1 MTSGGLVPALGD
13 YAHMAS
19 AKLITAAKGS
29 EHSTER
35 ADLRG
40 RRLVVAEEMT
50 EDRALDVTAI
60 KQIQDVPEITA
71 RLVHRDNMTFPASH
85 SLICTSNYLPVVA
98 ETDHGTWRRLA
109 LVEFP
114 YTFRK
119 PGEALDDSGT
129 EKRGDPA
136 LKQRVHDGADG
147 QHDAAVTWAVDG
159 AVRVAKEGADA
170 LALPAIVKDSPDR
183 WRGTADRILGYWREH
198 LTRDGDA
205 CITRPSC
212 STTSTPGWSTTVISG
227 GPRRPSP
234 RSSPPTARPGATK
247 RRFSNNSAHSAQKGP
262 KAPAPH
268 VEGRCRRALICRSLR
283 PWRPTVARR
292 GVRQ

>member
-1 MTSGGLVPALGD
+1 MPTRRSPLVSDPGPTSGTPQGD

-147 QHDAAVTWAVDG
+147 QHDAAVMWAVDG
-159 AVRVAKEGADA
+159 AVRVAKEA
-170 LALPAIVKDSPDR
+170 PTR
-183 WRGTADRILGYWREH
+183 WPS
-198 LTRDGDA
+198 
-205 CITRPSC
+205 RPSSRTPLTGGVAPRTASSATGA
-212 STTSTPGWSTTVISG
+212 ST
-227 GPRRPSP
+227 
-234 RSSPPTARPGATK
+234 
-247 RRFSNNSAHSAQKGP
+247 
-262 KAPAPH
+262 
-268 VEGRCRRALICRSLR
+268 
-283 PWRPTVARR
+283 
-292 GVRQ
+292 